1 VKILDRATA
10 HFEKQE
16 IKRIEVP
23 EWGDDNGNPAIIMCE
38 PFTLAD
44 RKALLKYAQD
54 DDMEFLVR
62 LVIMK
67 ALDDVG
73 NKIFDL
79 SDKPTLMN
87 KVDPSVIL
95 RLANEI
101 SATPT
106 VEDMSG
112 N

>member
-1 VKILDRATA
+1 MSILDRAKA
-10 HFEKQE
+10 HFETQE
-16 IKRIEVP
+16 VKRIEVP
-23 EWGDDNGNPAIIMCE
+23 EWGDESGNPAIIMSE

-44 RKALLKYAQD
+44 RKSLIKFAQD

-62 LVIMK
+62 LIIMK
-67 ALDDVG
+67 ALDESG

-87 KVDPSVIL
+87 KVDPNVLLKI
-95 RLANEI
+95 ANQITEVPSI
-101 SATPT
+101 
-106 VEDMSG
+106 EEMKG

>member
-1 VKILDRATA
+1 MSILDRAKA
-10 HFEKQE
+10 HFEAQE

-23 EWGDDNGNPAIIMCE
+23 EWGEDGNPAIIMSE

-44 RKALLKYAQD
+44 RKSLIKFAQD
-54 DDMEFLVR
+54 DEMEFLVR
-62 LVIMK
+62 LIIMK
-67 ALDDVG
+67 ALDEDG
-73 NKIFDL
+73 KKIFDL

-95 RLANEI
+95 RIANAI
-101 SATPT
+101 SQIPT